1 MDKGLRTFE
10 AAMLANIMP
19 GDAQEAK
26 AVIPSLDS
34 DPPRFSDDE
43 IQEFVDIIR
52 NYRKEDWSML
62 RSAAVKAGLGG
73 LLLLWTRVGRY
84 CARA

>member
-1 MDKGLRTFE
+1 LVRPLTYLLLVCRELMDKGLRTFE

-52 NYRKEDWSML
+52 NYRKED
-62 RSAAVKAGLGG
+62 
-73 LLLLWTRVGRY
+73 
-84 CARA
+84 